1 MGAGEHLFRG
11 QRHSWRVPVQ
21 GWKPQAPQNEMLCPK
36 RKQNPRKNSNIQK
49 SSCQFQ
55 KCMLTHEFG
64 PNRVERECFGFL
76 YFVFFFLTVK
86 NTREASKGEFT
97 LSPLFE
103 VGEELEVERPF
114 PAIGRNGE
122 SGCSPM
128 WGYIQKE
135 PGDWPPAAH
144 EQDRQAEPMPGQAES
159 SKHTSA
165 QSQPPCLECV
175 ICT

>member
-1 MGAGEHLFRG
+1 MNLAQIE
-11 QRHSWRVPVQ
+11 WRESVSFF
-21 GWKPQAPQNEMLCPK
+21 C
-36 RKQNPRKNSNIQK
+36 I
-49 SSCQFQ
+49 
-55 KCMLTHEFG
+55 
-64 PNRVERECFGFL
+64 L
-76 YFVFFFLTVK
+76 YFFFLTVK

-114 PAIGRNGE
+114 PAIVRNGE